1 MSQEGATSI
10 QDLQNQSPQNQGGEN
25 GSRAVVQEILQE
37 IENNDNKNA
46 QQNTAQQQYNMDSS
60 VQQGSFA
67 PQSQEDAERMQ
78 QEMMMQQQQQQQMM
92 QMQMEQE
99 NQETPQI
106 IQQKQK
112 PQTFVEKIIGQIKA
126 PLIVAAIFL
135 LLSLVPTKQLLQK
148 VPRALTETGG
158 VTFVGSAVTAVIAGI
173 LFYAVSLA
181 TKNI

>member
-10 QDLQNQSPQNQGGEN
+10 QDLQNQPPQNQGGEN

-78 QEMMMQQQQQQQMM
+78 QEMMMQQQQQQMM

-106 IQQKQK
+106 IQQTQK
-112 PQTFVEKIIGQIKA
+112 SQTFVEKIMSQIKS

-148 VPRALTETGG
+148 VPRALTDTGS